1 MSIIKINLGHLKIL
15 GVFRHRWDNPEHR
28 LVSDSEWRMKQLGV
42 FFKKTLCVGTS
53 KKGKEMFEKDYL
65 RPSYMFGINL
75 IWVKMWIEVSWKA
88 LTL

>member
-1 MSIIKINLGHLKIL
+1 MSIMKINLGHLKIS

-28 LVSDSEWRMKQLGV
+28 LVSNSEWRMKQLGI

-53 KKGKEMFEKDYL
+53 KKGKEMFKEDNL
-65 RPSYMFGINL
+65 SPSYMFGINL
-75 IWVKMWIEVSWKA
+75 IWVKMWVEVSWKV